1 MRRGQVEFPV
11 DECLLERDCVTLSA
25 KMKNVLE
32 ADDWRPILASSLI
45 FSKKFR
51 TRIFGA
57 IVSSFT
63 LLLVLAIVLFAGL
76 QILLPQSYTA
86 MTRSGVSVTNPI
98 GYYIAIPL
106 DLGLVPL
113 GTVIVALVYAKRL
126 RVLAD
131 RKAADMASAT
141 VFIAT
146 LQKIMDSKVQSGDRR
161 GIVGRFVLVP
171 LLPSLHARISK
182 LRSYS

>member
-1 MRRGQVEFPV
+1 
-11 DECLLERDCVTLSA
+11 
-25 KMKNVLE
+25 
-32 ADDWRPILASSLI
+32 
-45 FSKKFR
+45 
-51 TRIFGA
+51 
-57 IVSSFT
+57 
-63 LLLVLAIVLFAGL
+63 
-76 QILLPQSYTA
+76 

-131 RKAADMASAT
+131 RKAADMVSAT

-146 LQKIMDSKVQSGDRR
+146 LQKIMDSKVQRVAIEEGSLDDLCLYHSCQVCTPEYRNCDLIREVHVLIQLLLLLRR
-161 GIVGRFVLVP
+161 RV
-171 LLPSLHARISK
+171 
-182 LRSYS
+182 